1 MRPSQKLAVFIS
13 GTGSNMQAIH
23 RAILDGTLTNVEL
36 ALVFSNKANARGLD
50 YAKSHQIPTLS
61 LDAQLYPNA
70 DAYDNALL
78 AELKGLGIDYI
89 ALAGYLK
96 ILSPVLTQAYT
107 NRITNIHPSLL
118 PAYGGTHMFGRRVH
132 ASVLANEERHTGCT
146 VHVVTDEVDSGP
158 ILGQRT
164 VPVFAEDTVETLAER
179 VLKEEHDLYP
189 KVLQNFINQEVPL
202 Y

>member
-13 GTGSNMQAIH
+13 GTGSNMMAIH
-23 RAILDGTLTNVEL
+23 QAILDGALTNVEL
-36 ALVFSNKANARGLD
+36 ALVVSSRADAKGLD
-50 YAKSHQIPTLS
+50 YAKSHGIPTLS
-61 LDAQLYPNA
+61 LDATQYA
-70 DAYDNALL
+70 DSNAYDTALL
-78 AELKGLGIDYI
+78 EQLKCFEVDYI

-96 ILSPVLTQAYT
+96 ILSPVLTQVYT

-132 ASVLANEERHTGCT
+132 ASVLANEERYTGCT

-158 ILGQRT
+158 ILGQRS
-164 VPVFAEDTVETLAER
+164 VPVLAEDTVETLSQR
-179 VLKEEHDLYP
+179 VLNEEHDLYP
-189 KVLQNFINQEVPL
+189 KVLQNFINQDVPL